1 MNAFLFYFFALAT
14 LAAANDGSTGNN
26 CQQACAAFVQLTTT
40 CSDVSGSVSGSRAGS
55 DGPES
60 PLSKQLQC
68 LCSLNDYDSLTSCL
82 ACLRSSG
89 QGDAFAD
96 EITRL
101 QDHCRSAASS
111 HEPPELHEL

>member
-1 MNAFLFYFFALAT
+1 MNAFLFCFATLATT
-14 LAAANDGSTGNN
+14 LAAANDPTGN

-55 DGPES
+55 GGPES

-68 LCSLNDYDSLTSCL
+68 LCSLDDYDSLTSCL

-96 EITRL
+96 EIMRL